1 MIERIMKV
9 HPSITPE
16 RIADVR
22 HRGWGSHF
30 FPGLCVAC
38 GCDVERID
46 RNAEKC
52 LCDACGEHAVY
63 SAERLSIMSRG
74 NDMPEAREL

>member
-52 LCDACGEHAVY
+52 LCDACGERAVY
-63 SAERLSIMSRG
+63 SAERLSIMFPWKRH
-74 NDMPEAREL
+74 A